1 MEHSDSEEEPGLT
14 QEQMD
19 KLAQLQDLTGIED
32 TQICRALLESEGWDL
47 EGAAR
52 DHLGMQTEPNN
63 ENDPPL
69 PPPPVNQVPNLPPG
83 GNVGGGVMWRRPP
96 LSRLLN
102 LFMFVMGLP
111 LRLVTS
117 SVQQAIDLL
126 SGMFGVAPSPV
137 GASINPVQDV
147 RRFYKEFEDQYG
159 VEHPPFFTG
168 SYAQVLEEAK
178 KELKFLLIYLHSEE
192 HQDSDRFCVNTL
204 CNPQV
209 VDYARN
215 NLLFWGCSVSRPEG
229 YRVSEALRES
239 TYPFLA
245 VIVLRQNRMVVV
257 GRQEGNIEPA
267 SLVEW
272 LEKTVRDYEAFIVA
286 ARADRDERNFNREIR
301 SEQEAAF
308 EETLRQDQEL
318 ETRRVEEEQRQQAEE
333 DEKQRVEEEARQT
346 IEAEHQRKN
355 EIARQKLDLVSE
367 IPEEPDQSST
377 EAIRILIKLPEGQ
390 RLERRFLSTHSLK
403 HIYYFVFC
411 HPASPDE
418 FDIVTNFP
426 RRTLACKPTP
436 EQPEPPT
443 LGEAGFGRSEML
455 FVNDLQA

>member
-1 MEHSDSEEEPGLT
+1 M
-14 QEQMD
+14 
-19 KLAQLQDLTGIED
+19 
-32 TQICRALLESEGWDL
+32 
-47 EGAAR
+47 
-52 DHLGMQTEPNN
+52 
-63 ENDPPL
+63 
-69 PPPPVNQVPNLPPG
+69 
-83 GNVGGGVMWRRPP
+83 
-96 LSRLLN
+96 SRLLN

-267 SLVEW
+267 PLVEW
-272 LEKTVRDYEAFIVA
+272 LEKTIRDYEAFIVA

-390 RLERRFLSTHSLK
+390 RLERR
-403 HIYYFVFC
+403 
-411 HPASPDE
+411 
-418 FDIVTNFP
+418 
-426 RRTLACKPTP
+426 
-436 EQPEPPT
+436 
-443 LGEAGFGRSEML
+443 
-455 FVNDLQA
+455 